1 MYVEAADPGDGAETG
16 NPGAV
21 LTLAAALSPAVEN
34 SGPVEDEVLESEP
47 LFTTQAYTVPV
58 MLAATGAEE
67 EKICVLQRKI
77 DDAMASVTGTLTGR
91 LQVILTRNTNY
102 EGDVTISTGN
112 RTVADDFAL
121 ELTAEDAGD
130 DGMKGEGNT
139 TVAGQLTIRGVKV
152 VMNSVNMAAGK
163 GINVISKGTL
173 QYNGTQNASNALNVT
188 VGAGSSAEINTS
200 DTGDTFNVTAE
211 DGAKSVSIN
220 AGNGT
225 NTLNAT
231 VSGGD
236 FSFVSGD
243 ASDAVNL
250 DLEGSALGAVYVDAG
265 GNTDDMSITVNGQA
279 KDPVAWDEVKD
290 AQGNV
295 ISRTLVGGMY
305 IQSGAGDD
313 NVNVDVR
320 ANAGDI
326 SVDTGLGSDAVY
338 VFKGDHRTPES
349 IDYTRVYNPTEEINE
364 NATSVVT
371 LINSDSDAV
380 DRLTVDVDASD
391 AIGGIS
397 MQGGQGVSVH
407 LRGTLAEAD
416 APISGDAAKLKLTG
430 EKGNGLFIHPRGAAE
445 GISALCDPVLPRTG
459 LRLRAAA
466 GADPAKR
473 LCRVP

>member
-1 MYVEAADPGDGAETG
+1 M
-16 NPGAV
+16 
-21 LTLAAALSPAVEN
+21 
-34 SGPVEDEVLESEP
+34 
-47 LFTTQAYTVPV
+47 
-58 MLAATGAEE
+58 
-67 EKICVLQRKI
+67 
-77 DDAMASVTGTLTGR
+77 
-91 LQVILTRNTNY
+91 
-102 EGDVTISTGN
+102 
-112 RTVADDFAL
+112 
-121 ELTAEDAGD
+121 
-130 DGMKGEGNT
+130 
-139 TVAGQLTIRGVKV
+139 
-152 VMNSVNMAAGK
+152 
-163 GINVISKGTL
+163 
-173 QYNGTQNASNALNVT
+173 
-188 VGAGSSAEINTS
+188 
-200 DTGDTFNVTAE
+200 
-211 DGAKSVSIN
+211 
-220 AGNGT
+220 
-225 NTLNAT
+225 
-231 VSGGD
+231 
-236 FSFVSGD
+236 
-243 ASDAVNL
+243 
-250 DLEGSALGAVYVDAG
+250 
-265 GNTDDMSITVNGQA
+265 
-279 KDPVAWDEVKD
+279 
-290 AQGNV
+290 

-338 VFKGDHRTPES
+338 VFKGDHRTPDS